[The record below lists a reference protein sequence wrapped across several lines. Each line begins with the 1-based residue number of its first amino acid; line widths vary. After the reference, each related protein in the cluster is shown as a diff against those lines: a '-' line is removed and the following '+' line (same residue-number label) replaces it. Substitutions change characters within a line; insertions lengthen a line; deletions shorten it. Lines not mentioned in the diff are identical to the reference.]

1 VRFEPVAYMTWA
13 KEQLE
18 RKDIHNL
25 GSSGIRSLVPI
36 EEILSIIP
44 EVDLTQTNEDG
55 MPALREAIAA
65 RYRVDAAGVLIAE
78 GASLANFLVMAAAL
92 RPGDSVLIEEP
103 YYEPL
108 GSVLRALE
116 ARIVAVPVDR
126 GEGHAELLERI
137 RDPRGPRWRAVVIT
151 NPHNPTGARIP
162 EDLLRELAEA
172 CASIS
177 AILHVD
183 EAYREI
189 LFEDPPGCATHH
201 GPTVVAT
208 SSLTKAFGLSH
219 LRIGWAIGP
228 PELVARA
235 KRVHDN
241 LGVVHPYLTEA
252 IGARI
257 LGRPG
262 RLDGW
267 REAVRRRV
275 DANRA
280 RLGAFLDTQPGFDGS
295 LPAAGILAFPRW
307 LGRPGLP
314 DAETLCER
322 ARGDANVAL
331 VPGRFFQ
338 RPDHL
343 RIAVGG
349 TEESVADAVDALARF
364 LDKR

>member
-1 VRFEPVAYMTWA
+1 MRFEPVAYMAWA

-25 GSSGIRSLVPI
+25 GSSGIRNLVPI
-36 EEILSIIP
+36 EEILGIIP

-65 RYRVDAAGVLIAE
+65 RYRVDAEGVLVAE

-92 RPGDSVLIEEP
+92 RPGDPVLIEEP

-126 GEGHAELLERI
+126 GEGHAALLERI

-151 NPHNPTGARIP
+151 NPHNPTGVCIP
-162 EDLLRELAEA
+162 EPLLRELAEA
-172 CASIS
+172 CASID

-201 GPTVVAT
+201 GPSVVTT
-208 SSLTKAFGLSH
+208 SSLTKVFGLSH
-219 LRIGWAIGP
+219 LRIGWAIAP
-228 PELVARA
+228 PGLVARA
-235 KRVHDN
+235 RRVHDN

-257 LGRPG
+257 LGKPG

-267 REAVRRRV
+267 REQVRRRV
-275 DANRA
+275 AANRA
-280 RLGAFLDTQPGFDGS
+280 KLGAFLEAESGFEGS
-295 LPAAGILAFPRW
+295 LPPAGLLAFPRW
-307 LGRPGLP
+307 RGRPGFP
-314 DAETLCER
+314 DAESLCDR
-322 ARGDANVAL
+322 ARTEANVAL

-338 RPDHL
+338 RPEHL

-349 TEESVADAVDALARF
+349 TEESVALAVDALARF
-364 LDKR
+364 LDKG